1 MMETFP
7 QIKKSLAVELKAF
20 DKVFRQSVKSKV
32 ALLDVIMRYILKSK
46 GKQLR
51 PMFVLLSADLIDKIN
66 ESTYRAATL
75 IELMHTATLVH
86 DDVVDDSFQRRG
98 RFSINYLWK
107 NKIAVLA
114 GDYLLSRGMM
124 VALENKE
131 FEILTIVSKAVRDM
145 SEGELLQLEK
155 ARKLDISEEVYY
167 EIIRQKTASLMASCF
182 ATGAASV
189 SDDAVLIEKMRLIGE
204 NAGIA
209 FQIKDDLF
217 DFDARNKTGK
227 PSSIDIKEKK
237 MTLPLIY
244 LLSQSSLL
252 EKRKIINI
260 VKRHNTDDEKVAWLI
275 NRVKESGGL
284 EYTQNKMLEYKN
296 IALDLLNDFPD
307 NKAKDSLVSLIEYI
321 ITRNK

>member
-51 PMFVLLSADLIDKIN
+51 PMFVLLSAQLLDKIN

-155 ARKLDISEEVYY
+155 ARKLDISEEVYF
-167 EIIRQKTASLMASCF
+167 EIIRQKTASLMASCV

-189 SDDAVLIEKMRLIGE
+189 TDDEKVIEKMRLIGE
-204 NAGIA
+204 YAGIA

-217 DFDARNKTGK
+217 DFDAGNKTGK

-260 VKRHNTDDEKVAWLI
+260 VKRHNTDERKVGWLI
-275 NRVKESGGL
+275 KRVEEAGGL
-284 EYTQNKMLEYKN
+284 QYTQAKMLEYQNK
-296 IALDLLNDFPD
+296 ALKLLDEFPE
-307 NKAKDSLVSLIEYI
+307 NKAKESLVSLIGYVI
-321 ITRNK
+321 SRNN

>member
-1 MMETFP
+1 MATLSN
-7 QIKKSLAVELKAF
+7 IKKPLSEELKTF
-20 DKVFRQSVKSKV
+20 QKVFRQSVKSKV
-32 ALLDVIMRYILKSK
+32 PLLDVIMRYILKSK

-51 PMFVLLSADLIDKIN
+51 PLFVFYSADLFGEIN

-114 GDYLLSRGMM
+114 GDYLLSKGMLL
-124 VALENKE
+124 ALENKE
-131 FEILTIVSKAVRDM
+131 YNVLEIVSRAVSDM

-155 ARKLDISEEVYY
+155 ARKLDISEGIYY
-167 EIIRQKTASLMASCF
+167 EIIQKKTASLLASCF
-182 ATGAASV
+182 ATGAATV
-189 SDDAVLIEKMRLIGE
+189 TKDVAEIERMRQIGE
-204 NAGIA
+204 YAGIA

-217 DFDARNKTGK
+217 DFEINNKTGK
-227 PSSIDIKEKK
+227 PSGIDIKEKK

-244 LLSQSSLL
+244 LLSKSSML

-260 VKRHNTDDEKVAWLI
+260 VKRHNTDEKKVGWLI
-275 NRVKESGGL
+275 KRVAESGGI
-284 EYTQNKMLEYKN
+284 EYANGKMLEYKN
-296 IALDLLNDFPD
+296 KSLNLLKEFPD
-307 NKAKDSLVSLIEYI
+307 NRARQALISLIEYLT
-321 ITRNK
+321 TRKK

>member
-217 DFDARNKTGK
+217 DFDTGNKTGK

-260 VKRHNTDDEKVAWLI
+260 VKRHNADDEKVAWLI

>member
-1 MMETFP
+1 METFP

-20 DKVFRQSVKSKV
+20 NTVFRQSVKSKV

-51 PMFVLLSADLIDKIN
+51 PMFVLLSASLLDNIN

-155 ARKLDISEEVYY
+155 ARKLDISEEVYF

-189 SDDAVLIEKMRLIGE
+189 TNDSNVIEKMRQIGE
-204 NAGIA
+204 YAGIA

-217 DFDARNKTGK
+217 DFDTGNKTGK

-244 LLSQSSLL
+244 LLSQSNLL

-260 VKRHNTDDEKVAWLI
+260 VKRHNMDENKVAWLI
-275 NRVKESGGL
+275 KKVEEAGGL
-284 EYTQNKMLEYKN
+284 DYTQAKMIEFKNK
-296 IALDLLNDFPD
+296 ALKLLNEFPD
-307 NKAKDSLVSLIEYI
+307 NKAKESLVSLIEYV